1 MLNPRNNPGKGVFV
15 QYLDTCLTEMLR
27 GIILFVPLAILAVGC
42 GSTLERTDVNNQ
54 FKPKKLST
62 TGEVDF
68 QFTPP
73 QGRVE
78 TVRMQSKTIT
88 RTFSK
93 GQLLHEREEVV
104 EFSIRNTVTQVES
117 GSGLRSIVVETISK
131 DGPQDLYDLGYPEL
145 GESIDYVFNT
155 KGEVRKAGNF
165 PSNSIFFIPPIAL
178 PKRPVAV
185 DETWTMQKDWISLR
199 NGLPMTVDILT
210 IFKNVFACGNNH
222 QCAELEISG
231 EVRVPESLRKKAKI
245 QSMITGRLLYNLST
259 GTILWS
265 DIRNRD
271 MLGVEHDRVES
282 VSCTESVLDS
292 PTSDR
297 WPWRPKPSC
306 DPSRDVPMTVPGDTA
321 QI

>member
-1 MLNPRNNPGKGVFV
+1 MLNPRNHMRNTSFV
-15 QYLDTCLTEMLR
+15 QKVDRCLIR
-27 GIILFVPLAILAVGC
+27 SHGWIILLVLVVVSNFGC

-54 FKPKKLST
+54 FKPKKLSIG
-62 TGEVDF
+62 GEVNF

-78 TVRMQSKTIT
+78 TIRLQSKTMT

-117 GSGLRSIVVETISK
+117 GSGLRSIVVETINK

-165 PSNSIFFIPPIAL
+165 PFNSIFFIPPIAL

-199 NGLPMTVDILT
+199 NGLPMTVDVLT
-210 IFKNVFACGNNH
+210 IFKNVFACGSDH

-245 QSMITGRLLYNLST
+245 QSVITGRLLYNLST
-259 GTILWS
+259 GAILWS

-271 MLGVEHDRVES
+271 MLGVDQDRVES
-282 VSCTESVLDS
+282 VSCTETVLDS
-292 PTSDR
+292 TSFSPTTS
-297 WPWRPKPSC
+297 
-306 DPSRDVPMTVPGDTA
+306 
-321 QI
+321 I